1 MAKDTESKKMLSSV
15 SESTVLTI
23 YCINV
28 NVNIVNEL
36 VHILTFVV
44 FLGTKEFSLPYILV
58 RTRDKNKSFREE
70 RKLAKTSITNV

>member
-1 MAKDTESKKMLSSV
+1 MVKDTESKKMLSSG

-23 YCINV
+23 YCINYKV
-28 NVNIVNEL
+28 NTDYKL
-36 VHILTFVV
+36 VHLLTLVV